1 MTGADPHRDLG
12 LAFAGGGN
20 RAFYQY
26 GLMERWWP
34 RLAPRVAAIAACSA
48 GACVVAMLLSGRRAA
63 AREVFQRRTRGLA
76 RNLDWRNLLHGR
88 RLAPHG
94 EILRD
99 VLVAIGSDGGLDR
112 IRSCAMPVD
121 VLASRFPEVL
131 GPGLAAAVGIVG
143 YQLEKALRPE
153 MLHPRA
159 GRALGFEPEVTDMRD
174 CASPEELADLVL
186 ASSATPPFTPVGCF
200 RTRRLLDGG
209 LVDNVPA
216 FVAEKRPGVRRTIVL
231 LTRPYAPRVLGHR
244 GRRLYLAPTGPTPI
258 GRWDYTRPEALEDT
272 VAMGE
277 AEALVHGPAL
287 DAFLAAPV
295 ADS

>member
-1 MTGADPHRDLG
+1 
-12 LAFAGGGN
+12 
-20 RAFYQY
+20 
-26 GLMERWWP
+26 
-34 RLAPRVAAIAACSA
+34 
-48 GACVVAMLLSGRRAA
+48 
-63 AREVFQRRTRGLA
+63 
-76 RNLDWRNLLHGR
+76 
-88 RLAPHG
+88 
-94 EILRD
+94 
-99 VLVAIGSDGGLDR
+99 
-112 IRSCAMPVD
+112 
-121 VLASRFPEVL
+121 
-131 GPGLAAAVGIVG
+131 
-143 YQLEKALRPE
+143 
-153 MLHPRA
+153 
-159 GRALGFEPEVTDMRD
+159 MRD

-277 AEALVHGPAL
+277 AEALVHAPAL